1 MPKTTRERVALHRLR
16 KEAEAFYEKYLDD
29 ELVTVSEFVTAIA
42 RYDCDRGGYAQVKY
56 PKETVTAFKSALGNQ
71 KKNDEIHYEDLYI
84 TWHEIRREK
93 RK

>member
-16 KEAEAFYEKYLDD
+16 KEADAFYEKYLDD
-29 ELVTVSEFVTAIA
+29 ELVTVSEFVIAIA

-56 PKETVTAFKSALGNQ
+56 PKETLAAFKSALGNP

-84 TWHEIRREK
+84 TWGK
-93 RK
+93 NRKNGSK